1 MEEKKKQSGK
11 GGDSKS
17 SSSRPKIFGAGALQ
31 LSDDDASRLIGGI
44 VEKGIS
50 DNEPQS
56 KPIAPPKPSVLPFPA
71 ARHRSHGPVKSLL
84 CFTFF

>member
-1 MEEKKKQSGK
+1 MEEKKKQSGT